1 MKMSDALISII
12 LQAGIGA
19 IGGFLI
25 GYMIRKI
32 QLNAN
37 KRRK

>member
-1 MKMSDALISII
+1 MSDALISLV
-12 LQAGIGA
+12 LQAGIGV